1 MNNVLKQEIDNLYKN
16 INDVITKIGKSVDN
30 EITKDKKKL
39 AELYYNNIINQIKFN
54 IKKDNICEVNLNNFK
69 YDFIYYDNKHYNDIN
84 EDVNWYKHISKIKYN
99 IICFNNFNN
108 IKTITD
114 INNCYDYIRHN
125 LSNNGCI
132 FIIMNKPTNI
142 TLKYVEYLLENK
154 YFEIDNLY
162 IPYNN
167 YNPLEITIL
176 NYPFCLILKKYNI
189 NRELKYIKTGDLDDI
204 VITKL
209 ANKYIHMYIQLNRRI
224 KRIGP
229 SGPLVPK
236 EMNYYRLYYLLLF
249 YYQMN
254 LKFNNNGL
262 YIDNFNYIINKYDIK
277 FNNIIVINCNIE
289 LINPSIKYKC
299 LKDNNNNIEK
309 YLIKK
314 YNKNLKTIYNII
326 IIQDNMLNLN
336 TIILAWKLLDLN
348 GILVI
353 NNDIDNYIYNTQI
366 IDCFFSIYQ
375 VNIKL
380 LCNSIQYIIQKKS
393 IY

>member
-1 MNNVLKQEIDNLYKN
+1 MLYQVIYFYHQLELLIDRHLDFLYKYL
-16 INDVITKIGKSVDN
+16 KKEK
-30 EITKDKKKL
+30 EI
-39 AELYYNNIINQIKFN
+39 NNIP
-54 IKKDNICEVNLNNFK
+54 
-69 YDFIYYDNKHYNDIN
+69 
-84 EDVNWYKHISKIKYN
+84 ED
-99 IICFNNFNN
+99 
-108 IKTITD
+108 D
-114 INNCYDYIRHN
+114 
-125 LSNNGCI
+125 
-132 FIIMNKPTNI
+132 
-142 TLKYVEYLLENK
+142 
-154 YFEIDNLY
+154 
-162 IPYNN
+162 
-167 YNPLEITIL
+167 
-176 NYPFCLILKKYNI
+176 
-189 NRELKYIKTGDLDDI
+189 
-204 VITKL
+204 
-209 ANKYIHMYIQLNRRI
+209 
-224 KRIGP
+224 
-229 SGPLVPK
+229 
-236 EMNYYRLYYLLLF
+236 
-249 YYQMN
+249 
-254 LKFNNNGL
+254 
-262 YIDNFNYIINKYDIK
+262 
-277 FNNIIVINCNIE
+277 NCNIE

>member
-1 MNNVLKQEIDNLYKN
+1 
-16 INDVITKIGKSVDN
+16 
-30 EITKDKKKL
+30 
-39 AELYYNNIINQIKFN
+39 
-54 IKKDNICEVNLNNFK
+54 
-69 YDFIYYDNKHYNDIN
+69 
-84 EDVNWYKHISKIKYN
+84 
-99 IICFNNFNN
+99 
-108 IKTITD
+108 
-114 INNCYDYIRHN
+114 
-125 LSNNGCI
+125 
-132 FIIMNKPTNI
+132 
-142 TLKYVEYLLENK
+142 
-154 YFEIDNLY
+154 
-162 IPYNN
+162 
-167 YNPLEITIL
+167 
-176 NYPFCLILKKYNI
+176 
-189 NRELKYIKTGDLDDI
+189 
-204 VITKL
+204 
-209 ANKYIHMYIQLNRRI
+209 
-224 KRIGP
+224 
-229 SGPLVPK
+229 
-236 EMNYYRLYYLLLF
+236 
-249 YYQMN
+249 MN